1 MRNVAA
7 AAKMNQSTVALHKH
21 VEGMET
27 TNKPNKK
34 KTIWFCTIFF
44 YSSIYTNLTRDRQ
57 THFYTEIL

>member
-34 KTIWFCTIFF
+34 KKQFDFVQFF
-44 YSSIYTNLTRDRQ
+44 
-57 THFYTEIL
+57 FILLFTLI